1 MLKMD
6 KYKQIPSVSRL
17 LEDAS
22 IQHIQISRDIK
33 VQIIR
38 NYLQELR
45 RNIQNRSVVYKD
57 IVAAICHTIL
67 SEVKSLRR
75 CINATG
81 IVLHTGLGRAP
92 IAQDILK
99 KLTSDLHGYVN
110 LEIDCASGSRSHR
123 DDHLRTILTSLTGA
137 EDASIVNN
145 NAAAVLIAIS
155 TIAKN
160 KEVIVSSGQ
169 LVEIGGSFRIPEVI
183 EQSGATLRVVG
194 CTNKTYIR
202 DYEKAINENTAAILH
217 VHTSNYKIVGFCHEP
232 SLSELSQLAK
242 KYNITLIEDAGSGL
256 LHNFSVPVLQSEPT
270 IKNSIRSGVDLV
282 TFSGDKLLGGCQA
295 GIIVGKRQ
303 LVQGIR
309 KNPLLRAL
317 RVDKFTTFILQQAL
331 YNYQANLHKTNPVF
345 EMLTRTAEETQQ
357 ASEKIASALRSSS
370 KWDINVEQF
379 PNYAGSGA
387 LPAMQIES
395 FAVAIR
401 SQQHSLTAL
410 AQKLR
415 LNDPA
420 LFTVLKNNTLYIAPR
435 SLLEGEHSEVIDILK
450 KYICL

>member
-1 MLKMD
+1 MD

-17 LEDAS
+17 LEDTNIRT
-22 IQHIQISRDIK
+22 IQVSREIK
-33 VQIIR
+33 VQVIR
-38 NYLQELR
+38 DYLQKLR
-45 RNIQNRSVVYKD
+45 RNIETHNVVYED
-57 IVAAICHTIL
+57 IAQEICHIIA
-67 SEVKSLRR
+67 SQVKSLRR

-81 IVLHTGLGRAP
+81 IILHTGLGRAP
-92 IAQDILK
+92 ISQDILD
-99 KLTSDLHGYVN
+99 KLHSDLRGYIN
-110 LEIDCASGSRSHR
+110 LEIDCTSGTRSHR
-123 DDHLRTILTSLTGA
+123 DDHLRTILKSLTGA

-155 TIAKN
+155 TVAKN

-183 EQSGATLRVVG
+183 EQSGAKLRIVG

-202 DYEKAINENTAAILH
+202 DYENAINENTAAILH

-232 SLSELSQLAK
+232 GLDELSKLAK
-242 KYNITLIEDAGSGL
+242 KHNIALIEDAGSGL
-256 LHNFSVPVLQSEPT
+256 LNDFSVPILKSELT
-270 IKNSIRSGVDLV
+270 VKNSIRCGVDLI

-295 GIIVGKRQ
+295 GIIVGKQ
-303 LVQGIR
+303 KFIQGIR

-331 YNYQANLHKTNPVF
+331 YNYQTNVHKTNPVF
-345 EMLTRTAEETQQ
+345 EMLTRTAQETQQ
-357 ASEKIASALRSSS
+357 ISEQIANALHGQSQ
-370 KWDINVEQF
+370 WEINVEQF
-379 PNYAGSGA
+379 PGYAGSGA
-387 LPAMQIES
+387 LPAMEIES

-401 SQQHSLTAL
+401 SPQLSLTSL

-420 LFTVLKNNTLYIAPR
+420 LFTVLKNNTLYVAPR
-435 SLLEGEHSEVIDILK
+435 SLLKGEHSEVIDILK